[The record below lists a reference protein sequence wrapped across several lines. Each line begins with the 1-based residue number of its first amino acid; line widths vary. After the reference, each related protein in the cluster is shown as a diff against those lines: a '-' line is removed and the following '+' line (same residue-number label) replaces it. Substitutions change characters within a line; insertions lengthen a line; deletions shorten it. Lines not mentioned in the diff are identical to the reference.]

1 MAHRYVE
8 SPIDG
13 LLLHGEGDTLVAI
26 DVGAEPVPDETSDVL
41 EDAAA
46 QLQEYFAGER
56 REFDLPLAARGTE
69 FQRRVWAALGA
80 IPYGQTMSYGQVAAR
95 LGLVPGASRAVG
107 SANGSNPIPIVVPC
121 HRVVRSGGGLGGY
134 TGGVHR
140 KEHLLGLE
148 VATRRCVRRA
158 ARTTP
163 SPP

>member
-26 DVGAEPVPDETSDVL
+26 DFGAEPVQDETSDVL

-46 QLQEYFAGER
+46 QLQEYFAGVR

-69 FQRRVWAALGA
+69 FQQRVWAALA
-80 IPYGQTMSYGQVAAR
+80 EIPYGQTMSYGQVAAR
-95 LGLVPGASRAVG
+95 LGLVPGASRAIG

-121 HRVVRSGGGLGGY
+121 HRVIGANGTLTGFGGGID
-134 TGGVHR
+134 R
-140 KEHLLGLE
+140 KRTLLALESPGLF
-148 VATRRCVRRA
+148 
-158 ARTTP
+158 
-163 SPP
+163 

>member
-26 DVGAEPVPDETSDVL
+26 DFGAEPVQDETSDVL

-56 REFDLPLAARGTE
+56 REFDLPLAARGTA
-69 FQRRVWAALGA
+69 FQQRVWAALA
-80 IPYGQTMSYGQVAAR
+80 KIPYGQTMSYGQVAAR

-121 HRVVRSGGGLGGY
+121 HRVIGANGTLTGFGGGID
-134 TGGVHR
+134 R
-140 KEHLLGLE
+140 KRTLLALESPGLF
-148 VATRRCVRRA
+148 
-158 ARTTP
+158 
-163 SPP
+163 

>member
-26 DVGAEPVPDETSDVL
+26 DFGAEPVQDETSDVL

-69 FQRRVWAALGA
+69 FQQRVWAALA
-80 IPYGQTMSYGQVAAR
+80 KIPYGQTMSYGQVAAR

-121 HRVVRSGGGLGGY
+121 HRVIGANGTLTGFGGGID
-134 TGGVHR
+134 R
-140 KEHLLGLE
+140 KRTLLALESPGLF
-148 VATRRCVRRA
+148 
-158 ARTTP
+158 
-163 SPP
+163 

>member
-26 DVGAEPVPDETSDVL
+26 DFGAEPVQDETSDVL

-56 REFDLPLAARGTE
+56 REFDLPLAARGTA
-69 FQRRVWAALGA
+69 FQQRVWAALA
-80 IPYGQTMSYGQVAAR
+80 EIPYGHTMTYGQVAAR

-121 HRVVRSGGGLGGY
+121 HRVIGANGTLTGFGGGID
-134 TGGVHR
+134 R
-140 KEHLLGLE
+140 KRTLLALESPGLF
-148 VATRRCVRRA
+148 
-158 ARTTP
+158 
-163 SPP
+163 

>member
-26 DVGAEPVPDETSDVL
+26 DFGAEPVPDETSDVL

-56 REFDLPLAARGTE
+56 REFDLPLAARGTA
-69 FQRRVWAALGA
+69 FQQRVWAALA
-80 IPYGQTMSYGQVAAR
+80 KIPYGQTMSYGQVAAR

-121 HRVVRSGGGLGGY
+121 HRVIGANGTLTGFGGGID
-134 TGGVHR
+134 R
-140 KEHLLGLE
+140 KRTLLALESPGLF
-148 VATRRCVRRA
+148 
-158 ARTTP
+158 
-163 SPP
+163 

>member
-26 DVGAEPVPDETSDVL
+26 DFGAEPVQDETSDVL

-56 REFDLPLAARGTE
+56 REFDLPLAARGTA
-69 FQRRVWAALGA
+69 FQQRVWAALTK

-95 LGLVPGASRAVG
+95 LGLVPGASRAIG

-121 HRVVRSGGGLGGY
+121 HRVIGANGTLTGFGGGIA
-134 TGGVHR
+134 R
-140 KEHLLGLE
+140 KRTLLALESPGLF
-148 VATRRCVRRA
+148 
-158 ARTTP
+158 
-163 SPP
+163 

>member
-26 DVGAEPVPDETSDVL
+26 DFGAEPVQDETSDVL

-56 REFDLPLAARGTE
+56 REFDLPLAARGTA
-69 FQRRVWAALGA
+69 FQQRVWAALA
-80 IPYGQTMSYGQVAAR
+80 EIPYGQTMSYGQVAAR
-95 LGLVPGASRAVG
+95 LGLVPGASRAIG

-121 HRVVRSGGGLGGY
+121 HRVIGANGTLTGFGGGID
-134 TGGVHR
+134 R
-140 KEHLLGLE
+140 KRTLLALESPGLF
-148 VATRRCVRRA
+148 
-158 ARTTP
+158 
-163 SPP
+163 

>member
-26 DVGAEPVPDETSDVL
+26 DFGAEPVPGETSDVL

-56 REFDLPLAARGTE
+56 REFDLPLAARGTA
-69 FQRRVWAALGA
+69 FQRRVWAALA
-80 IPYGQTMSYGQVAAR
+80 EIPYGQTMSYGQVAAR

-121 HRVVRSGGGLGGY
+121 HRVIGANGTLTGFGGGID
-134 TGGVHR
+134 R
-140 KEHLLGLE
+140 KRTLLALESPGLF
-148 VATRRCVRRA
+148 
-158 ARTTP
+158 
-163 SPP
+163 

>member
-26 DVGAEPVPDETSDVL
+26 DFGAEPVQDETSDVL

-121 HRVVRSGGGLGGY
+121 HRVIGANGTLTGFGGGID
-134 TGGVHR
+134 R
-140 KEHLLGLE
+140 KRTLLALESPGLF
-148 VATRRCVRRA
+148 
-158 ARTTP
+158 
-163 SPP
+163 

>member
-26 DVGAEPVPDETSDVL
+26 DFGAEPVQDETSDVL

-46 QLQEYFAGER
+46 QLGEYFAGER

-69 FQRRVWAALGA
+69 FQQRVWAALA
-80 IPYGQTMSYGQVAAR
+80 KIPYGQTMSYGQVAAR

-121 HRVVRSGGGLGGY
+121 HRVIGANGTLTGFGGGID
-134 TGGVHR
+134 R
-140 KEHLLGLE
+140 KRTLLALESPGLF
-148 VATRRCVRRA
+148 
-158 ARTTP
+158 
-163 SPP
+163 

>member
-26 DVGAEPVPDETSDVL
+26 DFGAEPVQDETSDVL
-41 EDAAA
+41 EDAAT

-56 REFDLPLAARGTE
+56 REFDLPLAARGTA
-69 FQRRVWAALGA
+69 FQQRVWAALA
-80 IPYGQTMSYGQVAAR
+80 EIPYGHTMTYGQVAAR

-121 HRVVRSGGGLGGY
+121 HRVIGANGTLTGFGGGID
-134 TGGVHR
+134 R
-140 KEHLLGLE
+140 KRTLLALESPGLF
-148 VATRRCVRRA
+148 
-158 ARTTP
+158 
-163 SPP
+163 